1 MNDTSR
7 LDALRHALL
16 ALHKTLLDAQRVR
29 YEREHGRVESR
40 GELLDL
46 VLRDASFEWLRV
58 LSALIA
64 GLDELT
70 EADKD
75 AGAELRGVIDKLR
88 TLVRFEG
95 NPGFTEPYREIIEA
109 VPDALVAHV
118 QLSRL
123 LADFG
128 APPAGPSE
136 EPRAASMLIGALSF
150 AADKHRNQRRK
161 DKEASPYINH
171 PIALARILS
180 VEGGVDD
187 PVVLCAAVLHDT
199 IEDTETRYEELAAQF
214 GRGIADVVLEV
225 TDDKALP
232 KAERKQLQIEHAPRL
247 SRAAKLVKLA
257 DKIANVRDVAE
268 HPPSEWPMERR
279 REYFDWAKRVVDG
292 LRGTHP
298 GLEALFDAAY
308 ARRPREGAGR

>member
-1 MNDTSR
+1 MNMTTTPLDT
-7 LDALRHALL
+7 LRHALL
-16 ALHKTLLDAQRVR
+16 RLHKTLLDAQRVR
-29 YEREHGRVESR
+29 YEREHGRVEST

-46 VLRDASFEWLRV
+46 VLKDASFEWLRV

-64 GLDELT
+64 GLDELAESG
-70 EADKD
+70 EAQ
-75 AGAELRGVIDKLR
+75 GEVWGVIDKLR

-95 NPGFTEPYREIIEA
+95 NPGFTDPYREIIES

-123 LADFG
+123 LAEFG
-128 APPAGPSE
+128 KAAEP
-136 EPRAASMLIGALSF
+136 PRAASTPAALIGALSF

-171 PIALARILS
+171 PIALARILA

-187 PVVLCAAVLHDT
+187 AVVLCAAVLHDT
-199 IEDTETRYEELAAQF
+199 VEDTETSYDELAAQF
-214 GRGIADVVLEV
+214 GREIAGVVLEV

-232 KAERKQLQIEHAPRL
+232 KAERKALQVEHAPRL

-257 DKIANVRDVAE
+257 DKIANVRDVAD
-268 HPPSEWPMERR
+268 HPPSEWPVERR

-292 LRGTHP
+292 LRGTHE
-298 GLEALFDAAY
+298 GLEAAFDAAC
-308 ARRPREGAGR
+308 ARRP

>member
-1 MNDTSR
+1 M
-7 LDALRHALL
+7 
-16 ALHKTLLDAQRVR
+16 
-29 YEREHGRVESR
+29 
-40 GELLDL
+40 
-46 VLRDASFEWLRV
+46 
-58 LSALIA
+58 
-64 GLDELT
+64 
-70 EADKD
+70 
-75 AGAELRGVIDKLR
+75 
-88 TLVRFEG
+88 
-95 NPGFTEPYREIIEA
+95 
-109 VPDALVAHV
+109 

-123 LADFG
+123 LAEFG
-128 APPAGPSE
+128 AAGGPSAGPPDE
-136 EPRAASMLIGALSF
+136 ARADSMPAMLIGALSF

-187 PVVLCAAVLHDT
+187 GVVLCAAVLHDT
-199 IEDTETRYEELAAQF
+199 IEDTETRYDELAGQF
-214 GRGIADVVLEV
+214 GREIAEVVLEV

-257 DKIANVRDVAE
+257 DKIANVRDVAD

-308 ARRPREGAGR
+308 ARRPREGAGL

>member
-1 MNDTSR
+1 MENTVTTNLDT
-7 LDALRHALL
+7 LRHALL
-16 ALHKTLLDAQRVR
+16 RLHKTLLDAQRVR
-29 YEREHGRVESR
+29 YEREHGRVEST

-64 GLDELT
+64 GLDELA
-70 EADKD
+70 ESDAD
-75 AGAELRGVIDKLR
+75 AEIDGVIDKLR

-95 NPGFTEPYREIIEA
+95 NPGFTDPYREIIES
-109 VPDALVAHV
+109 VPDALLAHV

-123 LADFG
+123 LADFDRS
-128 APPAGPSE
+128 AE
-136 EPRAASMLIGALSF
+136 QPRAASAPAALIGALSF

-171 PIALARILS
+171 PIALARILA

-187 PVVLCAAVLHDT
+187 AVVLCAAVLHDT
-199 IEDTETRYEELAAQF
+199 VEDTETSHEELAAQF
-214 GRGIADVVLEV
+214 GRETADVVLEV

-232 KAERKQLQIEHAPRL
+232 KAERKQLQVEHAPRL
-247 SRAAKLVKLA
+247 SHAAKLVKLA
-257 DKIANVRDVAE
+257 DKIANVRDVAD
-268 HPPSEWPMERR
+268 HPPSEWPLERR

-292 LRGTHP
+292 LRGTHG
-298 GLEALFDAAY
+298 GLEAAFDAAY
-308 ARRPREGAGR
+308 ARRP

>member
-1 MNDTSR
+1 MTMTANLDT
-7 LDALRHALL
+7 LRHALL
-16 ALHKTLLDAQRVR
+16 HLHKTLLDAQRVR
-29 YEREHGRVESR
+29 YERERGRVESR

-64 GLDELT
+64 GLDELA
-70 EADKD
+70 EAGE
-75 AGAELRGVIDKLR
+75 GAEMRGLIDKLR

-95 NPGFTEPYREIIEA
+95 NPGFTGPYREIIEA

-128 APPAGPSE
+128 AAAATAS
-136 EPRAASMLIGALSF
+136 RADAMLIGALNF

-171 PIALARILS
+171 PIMLAKILA
-180 VEGGVDD
+180 VEGGVEDGL
-187 PVVLCAAVLHDT
+187 VLSAAVLHDT
-199 IEDTETRYEELAAQF
+199 IEDTETTYDELAEEF
-214 GRGIADVVLEV
+214 GREIADVVLEV

-232 KAERKQLQIEHAPRL
+232 KAERKQLQIEHAPHL

-257 DKIANVRDVAE
+257 DKIANVRDVAD
-268 HPPSEWPMERR
+268 HPPSEWPLARR

-292 LRGTHP
+292 VRGTHER
-298 GLEALFDAAY
+298 LEAAFDAAY
-308 ARRPREGAGR
+308 ARRP

>member
-1 MNDTSR
+1 MTATPNLDT
-7 LDALRHALL
+7 LRRALL
-16 ALHKTLLDAQRVR
+16 RLHKTLLDAQRVR

-40 GELLDL
+40 GELLDI

-64 GLDELT
+64 GLDELA
-70 EADKD
+70 EAGE
-75 AGAELRGVIDKLR
+75 GAEMRGLIDKLR

-95 NPGFTEPYREIIEA
+95 NPGFTGPYREIIEA

-128 APPAGPSE
+128 AGAPSRADSMPA
-136 EPRAASMLIGALSF
+136 MLIGALNF

-171 PIALARILS
+171 PIMLAKILA
-180 VEGGVDD
+180 VEGDVEDGL
-187 PVVLCAAVLHDT
+187 VLSAAVLHDT
-199 IEDTETRYEELAAQF
+199 IEDTETTYDELAQQF
-214 GRGIADVVLEV
+214 GREIADVVLEV

-232 KAERKQLQIEHAPRL
+232 KAERKQLQIEHAPHL

-257 DKIANVRDVAE
+257 DKIANVRDVAD
-268 HPPSEWPMERR
+268 HPPSEWPLERR

-292 LRGTHP
+292 VRGTHER
-298 GLEALFDAAY
+298 LEAAFDAAY
-308 ARRPREGAGR
+308 ARRP